1 MDEMDM
7 MLMEHSDKSDPGRS
21 PKANSSYPFGSPGDH
36 SSRKGNALKFHL
48 VTNEK
53 HGGYMLSVSHVRI
66 GHLRSLIIKS
76 GLHLLAPETM
86 CNEILAKA
94 SRSKITKQSFDLAI
108 ESISP
113 TMKKEKKTSPIWD
126 IITDIFSI
134 FDPDNTGKANAVA
147 VACGLTVL
155 CQGKKSDK
163 LEFAFG
169 MLGRSKNGFLT
180 KADISVYLQSFL
192 SVLLI
197 ITVSPVLYSDGI
209 DDSLS
214 TIKGMSCDNT
224 PKTIVRVVKAGA
236 QWAADL
242 AFADIRPSGV
252 SKNISM
258 SFDDF
263 ASWYTVSGY
272 SSIPW
277 LELLDLHKWLLE
289 SNAHVE

>member
-1 MDEMDM
+1 MDEMDI
-7 MLMEHSDKSDPGRS
+7 MLMDHSDKSDIAPS
-21 PKANSSYPFGSPGDH
+21 PKANSAYSFGSPADH
-36 SSRKGNALKFHL
+36 RKGNALKFHL

-53 HGGYMLSVSHVRI
+53 HGGYMLSMSHMRI
-66 GHLRSLIIKS
+66 GHFRSLILES
-76 GLHLLAPETM
+76 GLHLLDPETM

-94 SRSKITKQSFDLAI
+94 SRSKISKQSFDLAM
-108 ESISP
+108 ESLSP
-113 TMKKEKKTSPIWD
+113 NLKDEEKTRPIWD
-126 IITDIFSI
+126 IITDIFSV
-134 FDPDNTGKANAVA
+134 FDPDNTGRANAVA

-169 MLGRSKNGFLT
+169 MLGRSKHGFLS
-180 KADISVYLQSFL
+180 KADVTVYLQSFL
-192 SVLLI
+192 SVLLTI
-197 ITVSPVLYSDGI
+197 SVSPVLHSDGI

-214 TIKGMSCDNT
+214 TIKGKPCDSS
-224 PKTIVRVVKAGA
+224 PRAIVRAVKAGA
-236 QWAADL
+236 HWAADL
-242 AFADIRPSGV
+242 AFADIRPSGS

-277 LELLDLHKWLLE
+277 LELLDLHKWLLQ
-289 SNAHVE
+289 SNKN